1 MIILSYHYCR
11 NPQSAIRDL
20 KPYPEDAMLNQQ
32 WLTTFIKLVQIGH
45 FTQTAEKLFM
55 TQPGV
60 SQHIKKLEQQVGVAL
75 INRIGKGFELTQA
88 GLSLFDYGVKL
99 QQEQAQLL
107 GSFQVDDAFAGECR
121 IACSGSMAM
130 LIYPHLIE
138 YQLQHPQLSMSVE
151 AAPNKL
157 IIDRV
162 LNNHID
168 MGIITQPLVHSD
180 LEIHGIGE
188 QKLNLVLPAA
198 FKAAASKTK
207 GTKTANF
214 TTISYDELQGLGMI
228 HHPDA
233 MHYWQQIVARYF
245 PEQLANA
252 AHIPIRSHVNQLSQ
266 ILMPVAKGL
275 GFAVLPE
282 FAVTQSDQALV
293 IAHFEASRLA
303 SALHLSSSSTASLG
317 EGATTKGEQDDSSV
331 SEPLFVIYKRHRP
344 LAQRY
349 QAILSMVKTLIKP

>member
-1 MIILSYHYCR
+1 
-11 NPQSAIRDL
+11 
-20 KPYPEDAMLNQQ
+20 MLNQH
-32 WLTTFIKLVQIGH
+32 WLTTFIKLVQVGH

-99 QQEQAQLL
+99 QQEQVQLL
-107 GSFQVDDAFAGECR
+107 DSFQVDDAFAGECR

-157 IIDRV
+157 IIDKV
-162 LNNHID
+162 LNNHIE

-198 FKAAASKTK
+198 FKAAASKTTASKTK
-207 GTKTANF
+207 GAKKVNS
-214 TTISYDELQGLGMI
+214 TTISYEELQGLGMI

-252 AHIPIRSHVNQLSQ
+252 PHIPIRSHVNQLSQ

-293 IAHFEASRLA
+293 IAHFESSSLA

-317 EGATTKGEQDDSSV
+317 EGATIQGEQDDSSV

-344 LAQRY
+344 LALRY
-349 QAILSMVKTLIKP
+349 QAILSMVKALVKP